1 MNCDRLREEI
11 QARLD
16 ERGAPPPLPDEAR
29 AHLGACEPCAAYAR
43 EIEAVS
49 ALLRGAP
56 EEEPPA
62 GFAQGVMA
70 RLRAEAPA
78 APIRRFRPLSL
89 RVAAS
94 LAALGIGGF
103 VTWRALF
110 SEEPLE
116 RTVARAPD
124 AAAHARPLDSREEA
138 ARPLRDEREE
148 AAGAAKPLGRVGYLE
163 EQRRKAGAEKAPQR
177 SDDLDEAK
185 GDRMPPPAAAA
196 GPPLVAEKE
205 KRETSPPAPT
215 PEPVAVAGLLKGKEE
230 PAADEAVV
238 RKQAEV
244 ERLRTLRQEKDQV
257 APQEGAAGG
266 GVAPVA
272 CLAYAIQ
279 VGDAEGAQTFAK
291 FAARYD
297 VSAVDVASLRH
308 RLEDEV
314 SARDFFVSLP
324 PADSQGL
331 KASGAQPQILSCAI
345 PSGQVA
351 RFDEILQGLPGVTI
365 SRGPEFERIDP
376 APGAAP
382 RSNAEE
388 AEREA
393 SVIEGVV
400 RRLADA
406 RSARA
411 IGGDRPGMT
420 KGGEV
425 PVVLDGGELAR
436 SKLAPRG
443 SRTAPSAPAPSAPGP
458 ATPGPASGPAT
469 MPAGILVPVRL
480 YLFPAPASQPA
491 AGPKR

>member
-16 ERGAPPPLPDEAR
+16 ERGAAPPLPAEAQ

-70 RLRAEAPA
+70 RVRAEAPA
-78 APIRRFRPLSL
+78 APAPVRRFRPLPL

-103 VTWRALF
+103 VAWRTFL
-110 SEEPLE
+110 SEDSFE
-116 RTVARAPD
+116 RTVARAPEG
-124 AAAHARPLDSREEA
+124 AAHARPLDSQEEA
-138 ARPLRDEREE
+138 AP
-148 AAGAAKPLGRVGYLE
+148 GAAKPLGGLGYLE
-163 EQRRKAGAEKAPQR
+163 AQRRKAGAEKAPQR

-185 GDRMPPPAAAA
+185 GDRMAPPAAAA

-205 KRETSPPAPT
+205 KRETPAPAPT
-215 PEPVAVAGLLKGKEE
+215 PESIAAGARLGGQEA
-230 PAADEAVV
+230 PATDEAVV

-244 ERLRTLRQEKDQV
+244 DRLRKVGLVKDQV
-257 APQEGAAGG
+257 APQEETAGG
-266 GVAPVA
+266 GGAPVA
-272 CLAYAIQ
+272 CLSYSIQ
-279 VGDAEGAQTFAK
+279 LDDPEGALTFGQ

-297 VSAVDVASLRH
+297 VSALDVASLRH
-308 RLEDEV
+308 RLENEV
-314 SARDFFVSLP
+314 SARDFFVSPP
-324 PADSQGL
+324 PADSQGS
-331 KASGAQPQILSCAI
+331 KASGAQPRILSCAI

-351 RFDEILQGLPGVTI
+351 RFDEVLQGLAGVTI
-365 SRGPEFERIDP
+365 SRGPVFERIDP

-393 SVIEGVV
+393 SVIEGVA
-400 RRLADA
+400 RSLADA

-411 IGGDRPGMT
+411 LGVDRPGMT
-420 KGGEV
+420 RGGEV

-436 SKLAPRG
+436 SKLAPRE